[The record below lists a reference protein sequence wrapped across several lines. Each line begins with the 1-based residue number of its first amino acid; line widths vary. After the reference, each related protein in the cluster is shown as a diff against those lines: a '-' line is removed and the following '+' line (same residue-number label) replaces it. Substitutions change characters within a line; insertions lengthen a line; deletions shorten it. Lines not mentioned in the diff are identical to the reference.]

1 MRPLRWRARKGR
13 PEAAEANPE
22 YTAILRL
29 ADALKDRRIPH
40 ELLRLYD
47 GWQVCFPSD
56 EERKISVIEHFCS
69 YGNSEDLL
77 ELWDGEAA
85 EGGLTHREALSRIE
99 RAWQAGGG
107 VYG

>member
-1 MRPLRWRARKGR
+1 MRPLRFR
-13 PEAAEANPE
+13 PKSPPPEQANPE
-22 YTAILRL
+22 YRAILRL
-29 ADALKDRRIPH
+29 ADALRDRKIPH

-47 GWQVCFPSD
+47 GWQICFPS
-56 EERKISVIEHFCS
+56 EESRAISVIEHFAS

-77 ELWDGEAA
+77 ELWDGGDTA